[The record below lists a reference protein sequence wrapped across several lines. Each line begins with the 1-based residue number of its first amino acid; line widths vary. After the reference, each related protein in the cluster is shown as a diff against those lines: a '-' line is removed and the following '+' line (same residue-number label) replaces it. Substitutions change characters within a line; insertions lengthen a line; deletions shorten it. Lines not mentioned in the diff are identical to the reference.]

1 MAFEVATL
9 IYPVLDMQDAF
20 CDSRIIYWAT
30 WGLDG
35 SLSVHMFLSLFKLKG
50 TRRSVCNI
58 GGTLITLNA
67 MDPILYEYEGQPIV
81 VNNTIKGLSLGEI
94 ILGRVVQYYAKLLRK

>member
-1 MAFEVATL
+1 MAVEVATL
-9 IYPVLDMQDAF
+9 IYLVLDMQDVF

-35 SLSVHMFLSLFKLKG
+35 SLSVHIFLSLFKLKG

-58 GGTLITLNA
+58 GGIFITLNA
-67 MDPILYEYEGQPIV
+67 MDPILYEYEGQSIV
-81 VNNTIKGLSLGEI
+81 VDNIIKRLLLGEM
-94 ILGRVVQYYAKLLRK
+94 ILGRVIQCYAKHLRK